1 MADFWKRFSRNRQAV
16 LGLII
21 LCIVIF
27 MAAIANIIYP
37 GDPFL
42 YSKFPLSAPGEN
54 GFLLGSD
61 SIGRDV
67 ASGIAHGAKT
77 SLLIGLI
84 ATLAA
89 VFIGVIFGNVE
100 KRVGGLGD
108 IKDLIAGYESN
119 SDIKID
125 ESQLDVWQLYGSL
138 RWGVICMMQTFAHLS
153 GMVNSV
159 EKAAIGRRVSETEF
173 DLMNMI
179 KHKNFL

>member
-21 LCIVIF
+21 LCVVIF
-27 MAAIANIIYP
+27 VAAIANIIYP

-89 VFIGVIFGNVE
+89 VFIGIIFGAFAGVMGTALSVYIRME
-100 KRVGGLGD
+100 LAQPGSQILLG
-108 IKDLIAGYESN
+108 N
-119 SDIKID
+119 
-125 ESQLDVWQLYGSL
+125 SQLYNLSL
-138 RWGVICMMQTFAHLS
+138 IH
-153 GMVNSV
+153 
-159 EKAAIGRRVSETEF
+159 I
-173 DLMNMI
+173 
-179 KHKNFL
+179 

>member
-21 LCIVIF
+21 LSVVIF
-27 MAAIANIIYP
+27 VAAIANIIYP

-89 VFIGVIFGNVE
+89 VFIGGTPTWGGVGTIVGAVFGV
-100 KRVGGLGD
+100 
-108 IKDLIAGYESN
+108 
-119 SDIKID
+119 
-125 ESQLDVWQLYGSL
+125 
-138 RWGVICMMQTFAHLS
+138 GVIAYMEVGVVAMGMS
-153 GMVNSV
+153 GVWRQFFNGLIIIL
-159 EKAAIGRRVSETEF
+159 AILGHRFHGGRVR
-173 DLMNMI
+173 
-179 KHKNFL
+179 

>member
-21 LCIVIF
+21 LCVVIF
-27 MAAIANIIYP
+27 VAAIANIIYP

-89 VFIGVIFGNVE
+89 VFIGIIFGAF
-100 KRVGGLGD
+100 
-108 IKDLIAGYESN
+108 AGYYGGIVD
-119 SDIKID
+119 DILMRVTEVFQTIPSFIFAILLVAIMKPSIC
-125 ESQLDVWQLYGSL
+125 LLYTSPSP
-138 RWGVICMMQTFAHLS
+138 RDA
-153 GMVNSV
+153 
-159 EKAAIGRRVSETEF
+159 
-173 DLMNMI
+173 
-179 KHKNFL
+179 